1 MKMAKKPTRCRGSL
15 TARVGPVLPL
25 LFFWGCQGTASV
37 LEDEGTTSANEQ
49 FQAQQM
55 EHEATTWPAGWMVV
69 KQEEWIPVLDTLGR
83 QLHRARGAYQAGD
96 LGTAAANIRVG
107 LTYLEAQVADAN
119 ARDRAALESAI
130 ATLQAIRGR
139 LSSED
144 GVTLEQLDIAFTNAY
159 RFDLGREALVI
170 QAYSAAH
177 YLAQPD
183 EHLQRAIERFL
194 ANETEDAA
202 REIDRA
208 AAYLRLEANRLDL
221 AERAFLVDAAQELE
235 HMAARMRLQEIQD
248 RAELD
253 GAFAPVRQRWN
264 EFARP
269 PAPAP
274 ASRPAWE
281 LLLGQSTQEPT
292 EGPSLDQGP

>member
-1 MKMAKKPTRCRGSL
+1 
-15 TARVGPVLPL
+15 
-25 LFFWGCQGTASV
+25 
-37 LEDEGTTSANEQ
+37 
-49 FQAQQM
+49 
-55 EHEATTWPAGWMVV
+55 MVV

-96 LGTAAANIRVG
+96 LGTAGAHIRIG

-139 LSSED
+139 LSRED

-170 QAYSAAH
+170 QAHSAAH

-253 GAFAPVRQRWN
+253 GAFAPVRQRWH
-264 EFARP
+264 ELARP

-281 LLLGQSTQEPT
+281 LFLGQSTQQPT
-292 EGPSLDQGP
+292 AGPSLDQGP